1 MTTNNT
7 NFQPVKVSMST
18 TRKLSIAVGLL
29 SFAAFIIQGLSRS
42 WGFEPVGEQIVDTCL
57 LFSGGINIFFLGNTV
72 QKNIEDKKQNGES

>member
-1 MTTNNT
+1 MTTNKT
-7 NFQPVKVSMST
+7 NFQPVKVSM
-18 TRKLSIAVGLL
+18 
-29 SFAAFIIQGLSRS
+29 S